1 MITVLLGKMGEEARR
16 WNKATWEVT
25 TGFIGPH
32 LRSMMK
38 VLNSHLIFTP
48 AYLVGA
54 TIYLHFIG

>member
-1 MITVLLGKMGEEARR
+1 MITVLLGKMGEEAR
-16 WNKATWEVT
+16 NKATWEVS

-32 LRSMMK
+32 LRSLMK